1 MLTNNFWAKIVLAV
15 VSISFLIPA
24 TSATVRAFPFF
35 ILCLS
40 CMFRRGYWKETRK
53 GIVTFLI
60 GGSILTLGFHGML
73 ETKDLALFFICFC
86 GISYMSEQFI
96 FKPKYLYVFFVC
108 SVLPSSFYHMIID
121 GNVTWIPSNG
131 VINIFGGVS
140 TKHGTAIAGVLLL
153 LPSLCYLFE
162 RHKGLIVE
170 YSTKKLLLLLTLSLY
185 LVVFSSSRSVTLAVG
200 ALGIYLYV
208 NRKHFKKKL
217 SILLFVIF
225 NLSVFLM
232 EYISDYITY
241 INEIPWLAEFVHTD
255 DFEQYGVTSG
265 RAWLWGVHMHS
276 FITSPFLMGGGRAET
291 DFFVG
296 DWLPW
301 LGVQAQ
307 AGSESVY
314 TGYLACY
321 GLVGVGLILIQLRL
335 FLIAV
340 KKEAVLA
347 SAIMF
352 FMIYNT
358 TMGMSLVTSYD
369 YVGIL
374 CYFLYFMYLNKSV
387 SYKQYGVK
395 I

>member
-1 MLTNNFWAKIVLAV
+1 
-15 VSISFLIPA
+15 
-24 TSATVRAFPFF
+24 
-35 ILCLS
+35 
-40 CMFRRGYWKETRK
+40 MFRRGYWKETRK
-53 GIVTFLI
+53 GIVTLLI

-265 RAWLWGVHMHS
+265 RAWLWGVHMNTFFS
-276 FITSPFLMGGGRAET
+276 SPWLMGGGRAFT
-291 DFFVG
+291 DFTVD
-296 DWLPW
+296 DWIPW
-301 LGVQAQ
+301 LGMQAK

-321 GLVGVGLILIQLRL
+321 GLVGLGIILIQIGL
-335 FLIAV
+335 FVHAV
-340 KKEAVLA
+340 KKNAMLA

-358 TMGMSLVTSYD
+358 TMGESLVTPYFYD
-369 YVGIL
+369 GIL
-374 CYFLYFMYLNKSV
+374 CYFLYFMYLHKS
-387 SYKQYGVK
+387 KQYNFL
-395 I
+395 